1 MKEKHLNVTF
11 VHIIL
16 HKKAIWKHTSLC
28 QKYPYKAR
36 KKCMEKTS
44 WHNDYYYISMQIS
57 QENKKIPADFKDL
70 PGWKNDIPSNVSNQK
85 NNFM

>member
-1 MKEKHLNVTF
+1 MFHRVLRNISILNFPTIKGDP
-11 VHIIL
+11 HYL
-16 HKKAIWKHTSLC
+16 DYNSLC

-57 QENKKIPADFKDL
+57 QENKKN
-70 PGWKNDIPSNVSNQK
+70 PGR
-85 NNFM
+85 F

>member
-1 MKEKHLNVTF
+1 MYPIEKMKEIN
-11 VHIIL
+11 
-16 HKKAIWKHTSLC
+16 KHTFWEATWSLC

-57 QENKKIPADFKDL
+57 QEN
-70 PGWKNDIPSNVSNQK
+70 QK
-85 NNFM
+85 NPGRF